1 MLVRCGKE
9 AQHAGLVGD
18 RTERSSRPAY
28 GRLCGETE
36 GHNHISPANAESK
49 DHQRMGTL
57 EEAGGNTPS
66 VDSFTGRKTSTP
78 PSAATPPTVGA
89 STTLPLPQ
97 STGEDKGE
105 KGCTPRL
112 VEVRGTDES
121 GGMGD
126 PPRYATSTAV
136 EQPSRTAQ
144 EIAARR
150 EHQRLQQAEWERAAD
165 EKIQNQR
172 ILINAQFHQHQ
183 HAPEA
188 AHHIRMQQNGETTA
202 LFPVPTRPQM
212 RRERQRQRQRAERQ
226 RQIPSRVRRLP
237 VSGIPPGRELP
248 DRAHLACGANCPT
261 QGGSACGANYLH
273 QATKG
278 VLAFVFVCRK
288 TRPYSAFAPPLPLMT
303 EVLSP

>member
-1 MLVRCGKE
+1 MSKPLDIPSVEEEEWNMGEILDKVFAYGMANNAHPYADHLQFSDIGAVAKKSISEESAVGSQHADGTATTGVGKSDNAGEVRKRG
-9 AQHAGLVGD
+9 AHAGLVGD

-188 AHHIRMQQNGETTA
+188 AHHIRMQQNGGDDCA
-202 LFPVPTRPQM
+202 
-212 RRERQRQRQRAERQ
+212 
-226 RQIPSRVRRLP
+226 
-237 VSGIPPGRELP
+237 VS
-248 DRAHLACGANCPT
+248 
-261 QGGSACGANYLH
+261 
-273 QATKG
+273 
-278 VLAFVFVCRK
+278 
-288 TRPYSAFAPPLPLMT
+288 
-303 EVLSP
+303 